1 MLILSDPSLTTET
14 SWRATAYE
22 ARAVTVRQRTDIAS
36 EVVEVEPSKSMGS
49 SNYIEFGVLVEL
61 GGMLMN
67 IQSRADDMMTQLVE
81 VAISEASA
89 NSTYHA
95 ARIMHTH
102 GVPIHV
108 ARRVLLRPNHRRN
121 YQLQ

>member
-1 MLILSDPSLTTET
+1 MGLS
-14 SWRATAYE
+14 
-22 ARAVTVRQRTDIAS
+22 
-36 EVVEVEPSKSMGS
+36 
-49 SNYIEFGVLVEL
+49 NFIEFGVLVES

-67 IQSRADDMMTQLVE
+67 TQSRADDMMTQLVE

-102 GVPIHV
+102 GVPIDV
-108 ARRVLLRPNHRRN
+108 AHRVLLRPNHRRN
-121 YQLQ
+121 YHFQRV